1 MQGERRIPRKYLKYT
16 VKYIDWDAS
25 IVPVNIYLLDITD
38 TWKKPEKSNAT
49 VARHHC
55 KVCVVAILLLSSVRL
70 VLFLV

>member
-55 KVCVVAILLLSSVRL
+55 KVCAVPYDNYKNE
-70 VLFLV
+70 